1 MYCKYCGKEM
11 EDGARFCPSCGKE
24 TGAGQPQTESEVNN
38 KDQKE
43 QVVTEQQTETNTQA
57 EPKPKRGKQK
67 HKKPLIP
74 VIIAIASVIALAVA
88 AVFFVKTKVVSPKL
102 EGTADV
108 EGLKIKAEYK
118 GDDVMLTYQNDSQYS
133 YCIGFSSNALVELK
147 DKDGKI
153 CNSSQKAVKIDPGEE
168 ANVTVS
174 FHDVEI
180 RPTIVVLHDLF
191 QLDNWGLPAGRC
203 NIVVQFG
210 HQLSYDLEDEEEQDS
225 DGDDDWEQEWKDF
238 WGYDGS
244 KEDSQN
250 QETAPDQSGNSSE
263 QDIQRWQE
271 EQQRQNEEWFEE
283 QQRQQDEWLRQQ
295 QEQMYQ

>member
-11 EDGARFCPSCGKE
+11 EDGARFCPACGKKTGPEENLE
-24 TGAGQPQTESEVNN
+24 TAGTNAAAQADQKGPESAEQSLNNPQTDPAQGR
-38 KDQKE
+38 K
-43 QVVTEQQTETNTQA
+43 
-57 EPKPKRGKQK
+57 KPKRKK
-67 HKKPLIP
+67 HLIP
-74 VIIAIASVIALAVA
+74 IIIAIVALIALAGTA
-88 AVFFVKTKVVSPKL
+88 AFFVKTKVVSPKL

-118 GDDVMLTYQNDSQYS
+118 EDDVMLTYQNDSRYS
-133 YCIGFSSNALVELK
+133 YCIGFSSSALVELK
-147 DKDGKI
+147 DKDGNI

-168 ANVTVS
+168 INVTVS
-174 FHDVEI
+174 FRDVDI

-191 QLDNWGLPAGRC
+191 QLDNWGLPTGRY

-210 HQLSYDLEDEEEQDS
+210 HQLSYDLKDEEEQDS
-225 DGDDDWEQEWKDF
+225 DDDDAWEQEWEDF
-238 WGYDGS
+238 WGDD
-244 KEDSQN
+244 DSQDQGN
-250 QETAPDQSGNSSE
+250 IPDQSGSSSE
-263 QDIQRWQE
+263 QDIQEWQE

>member
-11 EDGARFCPSCGKE
+11 EGGARFCPSCGKE
-24 TGAGQPQTESEVNN
+24 TGAGQTLPGSEVND

-43 QVVTEQQTETNTQA
+43 PIMPAQQSENNTYA

-67 HKKPLIP
+67 HKKHMIP
-74 VIIAIASVIALAVA
+74 VIIAITAMIALAVA
-88 AVFFVKTKVVSPKL
+88 AVFFVKTKVISPKL

-108 EGLKIKAEYK
+108 EGLEIKAEYK

-133 YCIGFSSNALVELK
+133 YCIGFSSSALVELK
-147 DKDGKI
+147 DKDGNI
-153 CNSSQKAVKIDPGEE
+153 CNSSQKALKIDPGEE

-225 DGDDDWEQEWKDF
+225 DGDDDWEQEWEDF

-250 QETAPDQSGNSSE
+250 QETAPDQSGNSNE
-263 QDIQRWQE
+263 QDIQRWQ
-271 EQQRQNEEWFEE
+271 EE

>member
-11 EDGARFCPSCGKE
+11 EDGARFCPSCGNE
-24 TGAGQPQTESEVNN
+24 TGAGQPQTEFEIND
-38 KDQKE
+38 KGQKE
-43 QVVTEQQTETNTQA
+43 QIVTEQQTETNTQA
-57 EPKPKRGKQK
+57 EPKPNEGKQK
-67 HKKPLIP
+67 HKRHLMP
-74 VIIAIASVIALAVA
+74 VIIAIAVVIALALA

-118 GDDVMLTYQNDSQYS
+118 GDDVTLTYQNDSQYS
-133 YCIGFSSNALVELK
+133 YCIGFSSSTLVELK
-147 DKDGKI
+147 DKDGNI
-153 CNSSQKAVKIDPGEE
+153 CNSSQKAVKIDPGEDT
-168 ANVTVS
+168 NVTVS

-191 QLDNWGLPAGRC
+191 QLDNWGLPDGRC

-210 HQLSYDLEDEEEQDS
+210 HDLSYDLEDEEDQDS
-225 DGDDDWEQEWKDF
+225 DGDDDWEQEWEDF

-244 KEDSQN
+244 EDSQN

-263 QDIQRWQE
+263 QDIQKWQE
-271 EQQRQNEEWFEE
+271 EQQRQNEKWFEE